1 MTVVLPF
8 TMQDLMEEYMALS
21 TADQR
26 ENFWKE
32 LELRMGPLT
41 DEQKAVF
48 AFSCAQSM
56 EELSQSIAQR
66 KERIDRLTAVQK

>member
-26 ENFWKE
+26 ENFWKKP
-32 LELRMGPLT
+32 ELRMGPLT

-56 EELSQSIAQR
+56 EELSESIAQ
-66 KERIDRLTAVQK
+66 KTEKIDRLTVVQK